1 MNYINEKLYS
11 TTMKFNPKQE
21 ILHFYDIIKSTQK
34 INKLDEIYNMV
45 SFSNLDDKTV
55 SMLQEMI
62 ELKAENIKLKECKQA
77 S

>member
-34 INKLDEIYNMV
+34 INKLDEIYNKV
-45 SFSNLDDKTV
+45 NFSNLDDKTV
-55 SMLQEMI
+55 VMLQEII
-62 ELKAENIKLKECKQA
+62 EWKVENIKLKGHDQA